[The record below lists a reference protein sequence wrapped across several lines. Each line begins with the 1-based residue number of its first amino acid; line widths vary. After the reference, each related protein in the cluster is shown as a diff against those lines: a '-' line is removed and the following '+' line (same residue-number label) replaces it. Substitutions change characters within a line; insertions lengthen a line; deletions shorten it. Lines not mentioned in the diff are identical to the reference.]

1 MEKREMWPWE
11 TGAADWARKR
21 RSAAA
26 LTLRPT
32 IEFERETLK
41 RNNNTMNRK
50 GGRSNGTNGPGT
62 STGGRG
68 GSNIDKS
75 GNDNNNPK
83 TVVSVQK
90 KRRAQ
95 GKFDKLVETRKELQV
110 FKYIPF
116 Y

>member
-11 TGAADWARKR
+11 TGGADWARKR

-32 IEFERETLK
+32 IEFEREVSK
-41 RNNNTMNRK
+41 RNNDTVNRK
-50 GGRSNGTNGPGT
+50 GGRSNGGNNGNNTRG
-62 STGGRG
+62 STGGKVSNMEK
-68 GSNIDKS
+68 GSSD
-75 GNDNNNPK
+75 NNPK

-110 FKYIPF
+110 YL
-116 Y
+116 